1 MSENNTELVNNDELK
16 NAHNIYVKNT
26 NTTNST
32 TNNNPVETTDT
43 DTDDNTLQDNNK
55 LTTLIFLII
64 MITITTAYYYS
75 ILWLIIKTHI
85 IDTIT
90 TDTKIITLISGIG
103 CSFYLSILIIKKL
116 TQRKEI

>member
-1 MSENNTELVNNDELK
+1 MSENNTELVNNEELK

-26 NTTNST
+26 NTTNAN
-32 TNNNPVETTDT
+32 TNSSPVETTDT
-43 DTDDNTLQDNNK
+43 DADTLQDNNK
-55 LTTLIFLII
+55 LTTVIFLII
-64 MITITTAYYYS
+64 MITITIAYYYS

-103 CSFYLSILIIKKL
+103 CSFYLSILIIKKFK
-116 TQRKEI
+116 QRKEI

>member
-1 MSENNTELVNNDELK
+1 MSENNTELVNNEELK

-26 NTTNST
+26 NTNNS
-32 TNNNPVETTDT
+32 PVETTDT
-43 DTDDNTLQDNNK
+43 DIDNNSLQDNNK

-103 CSFYLSILIIKKL
+103 CSLYLSILIIRQFKK
-116 TQRKEI
+116 RKEI

>member
-1 MSENNTELVNNDELK
+1 MSENNTELVNNEELK

-26 NTTNST
+26 NTTT
-32 TNNNPVETTDT
+32 NNPVETTDT
-43 DTDDNTLQDNNK
+43 DTDDTLQDNNK

-64 MITITTAYYYS
+64 MITITIAYYYS

-103 CSFYLSILIIKKL
+103 CSFYLSILIIKKFK
-116 TQRKEI
+116 QRKEI

>member
-1 MSENNTELVNNDELK
+1 MSENNTELVNNEELK

-26 NTTNST
+26 NTT
-32 TNNNPVETTDT
+32 NNPVETTDT

-64 MITITTAYYYS
+64 MITITIAYYYS

-103 CSFYLSILIIKKL
+103 CSFYLSILIIKKFK
-116 TQRKEI
+116 QRKEI

>member
-1 MSENNTELVNNDELK
+1 MSENNTELVNNEELK

-26 NTTNST
+26 NTTN
-32 TNNNPVETTDT
+32 NPVETTDT
-43 DTDDNTLQDNNK
+43 DTDNNTLQDNNK

-64 MITITTAYYYS
+64 MITITIAYYYS

-103 CSFYLSILIIKKL
+103 CSFYLSILIIKKFK
-116 TQRKEI
+116 QRKEI

>member
-1 MSENNTELVNNDELK
+1 MSENNTELVNNEELK

-26 NTTNST
+26 NTT
-32 TNNNPVETTDT
+32 TNDPVETTDT

-64 MITITTAYYYS
+64 MITITIAYYYS

-85 IDTIT
+85 INTIT

-103 CSFYLSILIIKKL
+103 CSFYLSILIIKKFK
-116 TQRKEI
+116 QRKEI

>member
-1 MSENNTELVNNDELK
+1 MSENNTELVNNEELK

-26 NTTNST
+26 NTT
-32 TNNNPVETTDT
+32 NNPVETTDT

-64 MITITTAYYYS
+64 IIMITITIAYYYS

-103 CSFYLSILIIKKL
+103 CSFYLSILIIKKFK
-116 TQRKEI
+116 QRKEI

>member
-1 MSENNTELVNNDELK
+1 MSENNTELVNNEELK

-26 NTTNST
+26 NTT
-32 TNNNPVETTDT
+32 NNPVETTDT

-55 LTTLIFLII
+55 LTTVIFLII
-64 MITITTAYYYS
+64 MITITIAYYYS

-103 CSFYLSILIIKKL
+103 CSFYLSILIIKKFK
-116 TQRKEI
+116 QRKEI

>member
-1 MSENNTELVNNDELK
+1 MSGNNTEIVNNDELK

-26 NTTNST
+26 NTTNA
-32 TNNNPVETTDT
+32 NNSPVEIT
-43 DTDDNTLQDNNK
+43 DTDDTLQDNNK
-55 LTTLIFLII
+55 LTTVIFLII
-64 MITITTAYYYS
+64 MITITIAYYYS

-103 CSFYLSILIIKKL
+103 CSFYLSILIIKKFK
-116 TQRKEI
+116 QRKEI

>member
-1 MSENNTELVNNDELK
+1 MSENNTELVNNEELK

-26 NTTNST
+26 NTT
-32 TNNNPVETTDT
+32 TNNSVETTDT

-64 MITITTAYYYS
+64 MITITIAYYYS

-103 CSFYLSILIIKKL
+103 CSFYLSILIIKKFK
-116 TQRKEI
+116 QRKEI